1 MFKNNNNIFVQDIF
15 NRPLLS
21 LLFKK
26 CSEKNLTE
34 RNTYHCKNIFDILYC
49 CSEKG
54 VSSGYCNT
62 GIYLTKWDLDY
73 HTRLLFTDPDN
84 SSLSKSEI
92 EIDQILQDAI
102 RFINESPG
110 KRLKNQ

>member
-1 MFKNNNNIFVQDIF
+1 MFKNKNNIFVQDILH
-15 NRPLLS
+15 RPLS
-21 LLFKK
+21 RIFQK

-34 RNTYHCKNIFDILYC
+34 RDSFHCKNIFDILYC

-62 GIYLTKWDLDY
+62 GAYLTKWALEY
-73 HTRLLFTDPDN
+73 HTRLLFTNPHDDG
-84 SSLSKSEI
+84 LLKSRT

-102 RFINESPG
+102 KFITESPG
-110 KRLKNQ
+110 KQLKNE